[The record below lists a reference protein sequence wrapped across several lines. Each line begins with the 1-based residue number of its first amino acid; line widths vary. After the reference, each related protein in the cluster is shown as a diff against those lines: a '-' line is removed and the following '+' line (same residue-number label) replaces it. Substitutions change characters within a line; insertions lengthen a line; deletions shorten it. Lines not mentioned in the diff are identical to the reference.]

1 MLCKLNYLV
10 QTQKINIKVIFVK
23 KMNMKGILLFLLLLN
38 IYFSFSQTSLND
50 KLVKTTFEIYHPSKI
65 VKRKLLNVNDKS
77 IWMKIN
83 PLTYVAAGSLF
94 VYQNVFSE
102 QISAN
107 CTYHIS
113 CSEFTKKSIEKHGLI
128 KGSIIGLH
136 QLSNCINGNTQQ
148 HCPYKISKSNKILNE
163 IK

>member
-1 MLCKLNYLV
+1 
-10 QTQKINIKVIFVK
+10 
-23 KMNMKGILLFLLLLN
+23 MKGILLFLLLFN
-38 IYFSFSQTSLND
+38 IYFSYSQTSLND
-50 KLVKTTFEIYHPSKI
+50 KLIKTTFEIYHPSKI
-65 VKRKLLNVNDKS
+65 YKRKLLNIKDESV
-77 IWMKIN
+77 WFKIN
-83 PLTYVAAGSLF
+83 PLTYMAAGSLYI
-94 VYQNVFSE
+94 YQTIFSE

-113 CSEFTKKSIEKHGLI
+113 CSEYTKKSIEKHGLI

-148 HCPYKISKSNKILNE
+148 HCAYKISKSNKILNE